1 MSKRRVSQKLWIL
14 LPKFLIACV
23 NFQTTMRGE
32 AAHWTA
38 TTLVVTG
45 SSAAGAMP
53 QMMMA
58 VTGGAATTSM
68 WRIGTVRI
76 VPHSTNWG
84 FEKVCLMI

>member
-1 MSKRRVSQKLWIL
+1 
-14 LPKFLIACV
+14 
-23 NFQTTMRGE
+23 MRGE

-84 FEKVCLMI
+84 FEKSLSDDLNLDYLVFTHVMIVNIAILFAQI